1 MDFADI
7 NNLLRTASAVKV
19 DLVIKN
25 TFLKNGDCF
34 YPCGVLI
41 SVTDVTFQKSNVKL
55 IAACFIDSLDSLNVF
70 LKAIV
75 QGSILPN

>member
-1 MDFADI
+1 MHNAI
-7 NNLLRTASAVKV
+7 KV

-34 YPCGVLI
+34 YPCRVLI

-55 IAACFIDSLDSLNVF
+55 IAACFIDSLD
-70 LKAIV
+70 
-75 QGSILPN
+75 ILMSF